1 MGLLELTTKFKG
13 LKHSD
18 SGTRN
23 LLVSKDI
30 NDPPNT
36 GGISMQINHRID
48 DLVRHTK
55 MLARKPGLKF
65 LGNQALLAQTNIK
78 QDIAK
83 FMAKDA
89 DGNPLYTGKQK
100 LKALGDKAKKTLID
114 TVLATASTLAQIPV
128 NGTGTHLIRGL
139 KDVSYLGKQ
148 GMKQAHLNA
157 PDGSIIPNGT
167 PKDGLQSFIVD
178 DNYQITGLGKTTD
191 NKYNNGDTWIPAFGT
206 ELKIKADDYLN
217 VPFDVTDTVKTSG
230 TAYPTNNGEAP
241 GFDRVEGGS
250 KLKDKETPLSNL
262 DKPVNRINPDEV
274 YTTLTHPDGSTQG
287 SVDKEY
293 RLYQDDKVALE
304 VDVNNARTGEKDK
317 IELNKENGTYN
328 EVNTNNSSQKRIS
341 RTSAPMKKNYETYLD
356 EITVT
361 QNKSKDGFRDTR
373 ESNLADKADAV
384 QSLAVQTATI
394 LGSGKEDIIPFEF
407 NTFYP
412 GNTTG
417 NFLYFRAFLNDFND
431 NFTGDWAGTKYVGR
445 GEELYNYQGFKR
457 DISFS
462 FKVAAFSKADMQPL
476 YSKLNLLVGSTAPTY
491 KNGNFMMGTLT
502 KVTIGDYLNQTSGFI
517 SNVGLSWDSNIPWEM
532 ETEGEKL
539 PHALDVSISFTPIH
553 DFIPTANSTFIG

>member
-1 MGLLELTTKFKG
+1 MGLIDLTTRFKG

-30 NDPPNT
+30 NDPPKT

-83 FMAKDA
+83 FTAKDA

-148 GMKQAHLNA
+148 GMKQAHLSA

-167 PKDGLQSFIVD
+167 PKDGLQSFIID
-178 DNYQITGLGKTTD
+178 DNYQITGLGKTSD
-191 NKYNNGDTWIPAFGT
+191 NKYNSGEKWVAQFGT
-206 ELKIKADDYLN
+206 IQRTSPNDYIGIQGNPTDIVKGGNKI
-217 VPFDVTDTVKTSG
+217 
-230 TAYPTNNGEAP
+230 TALDNPGVSPGQEAIK
-241 GFDRVEGGS
+241 GGS
-250 KLKDKETPLSNL
+250 VLKEKE
-262 DKPVNRINPDEV
+262 
-274 YTTLTHPDGSTQG
+274 ST
-287 SVDKEY
+287 S
-293 RLYQDDKVALE
+293 
-304 VDVNNARTGEKDK
+304 
-317 IELNKENGTYN
+317 
-328 EVNTNNSSQKRIS
+328 
-341 RTSAPMKKNYETYLD
+341 
-356 EITVT
+356 EITVNRLGKPAET
-361 QNKSKDGFRDTR
+361 FKQRPDEIEDGDTYLQKKYGNETTGIVVKANNEARSKR
-373 ESNLADKADAV
+373 EEGLEDKADTV
-384 QSLAVQTATI
+384 LAAATTATI
-394 LGSGKEDIIPFEF
+394 LGTDAEDIIPFEF

-412 GNTTG
+412 GNTDG
-417 NFLYFRAFLNDFND
+417 KFLAFRAFLTDFSD
-431 NFTGDWAGTKYVGR
+431 NFSGDWAGTKYVGR

-476 YSKLNLLVGSTAPTY
+476 YNKLNLLVGSTAPTY
-491 KNGNFMMGTLT
+491 RNGNFMMGTLT
-502 KVTIGDYLNQTSGFI
+502 KVTIGDYLVQTSGFI
-517 SNVGLSWDSNIPWEM
+517 SSVGLSWDSNIPWEM
-532 ETEGEKL
+532 ETEGERL

>member
-1 MGLLELTTKFKG
+1 MGLIDLTTD
-13 LKHSD
+13 LKSLNNKQT
-18 SGTRN
+18 GARP

-36 GGISMQINHRID
+36 GGLAMQVNHRID

-55 MLARKPGLKF
+55 LLARKPGLKF

-83 FMAKDA
+83 FAAKDA

-148 GMKQAHLNA
+148 GMKQAHLSA

-167 PKDGLQSFIVD
+167 PKDGLQSFIID

-191 NKYNNGDTWIPAFGT
+191 NKYNSGEKWVAAFGNIQRTSPNDYIAIQGSPT
-206 ELKIKADDYLN
+206 EIVKGGNKITALDN
-217 VPFDVTDTVKTSG
+217 PGVSPGQEAVK
-230 TAYPTNNGEAP
+230 
-241 GFDRVEGGS
+241 
-250 KLKDKETPLSNL
+250 
-262 DKPVNRINPDEV
+262 
-274 YTTLTHPDGSTQG
+274 DGS
-287 SVDKEY
+287 VLKE
-293 RLYQDDKVALE
+293 
-304 VDVNNARTGEKDK
+304 
-317 IELNKENGTYN
+317 KE
-328 EVNTNNSSQKRIS
+328 S
-341 RTSAPMKKNYETYLD
+341 TS
-356 EITVT
+356 EITVNRLGKPAET
-361 QNKSKDGFRDTR
+361 FKQRPEEIDDGDTYLQKKYGKETTSITVKANDEARSKR
-373 ESNLADKADAV
+373 EEGLEDKADPV
-384 QSLAVQTATI
+384 LAAATTATI
-394 LGSGKEDIIPFEF
+394 LGTDAEDIIPFEF

-412 GNTTG
+412 GNTDG
-417 NFLYFRAFLNDFND
+417 KFLAFRAFLTDFSD
-431 NFTGDWAGTKYVGR
+431 NFSGDWAGTKYVGR

-476 YSKLNLLVGSTAPTY
+476 YEKLNLLAGSTAPTY
-491 KNGNFMMGTLT
+491 RNGNFMMGTLT
-502 KVTIGDYLNQTSGFI
+502 KVTIGDYLVQTSGFI
-517 SNVGLSWDSNIPWEM
+517 SSVGLSWDSNIPWEM
-532 ETEGEKL
+532 ETEGERL
-539 PHALDVSISFTPIH
+539 PHALDVSIAFTPIH

>member
-1 MGLLELTTKFKG
+1 MGLIDLTTD
-13 LKHSD
+13 LKSLNNKQT
-18 SGTRN
+18 GARP

-36 GGISMQINHRID
+36 GGLAMQVNHRID

-55 MLARKPGLKF
+55 LLARKPGLKF

-83 FMAKDA
+83 FTAKDA

-148 GMKQAHLNA
+148 GMKQAHLSA

-167 PKDGLQSFIVD
+167 PKDGLQSFIID
-178 DNYQITGLGKTTD
+178 DNYQITGLGKTSD
-191 NKYNNGDTWIPAFGT
+191 NKYNSGEKWVAQFGT
-206 ELKIKADDYLN
+206 IQ
-217 VPFDVTDTVKTSG
+217 KTSPNDYISIQG
-230 TAYPTNNGEAP
+230 SPTDIVKGGNKITALDNPGVSPGQEA
-241 GFDRVEGGS
+241 V
-250 KLKDKETPLSNL
+250 K
-262 DKPVNRINPDEV
+262 
-274 YTTLTHPDGSTQG
+274 DGS
-287 SVDKEY
+287 VLKE
-293 RLYQDDKVALE
+293 
-304 VDVNNARTGEKDK
+304 
-317 IELNKENGTYN
+317 KE
-328 EVNTNNSSQKRIS
+328 S
-341 RTSAPMKKNYETYLD
+341 TS
-356 EITVT
+356 EITVNRLGKPAET
-361 QNKSKDGFRDTR
+361 FKQRPDEIEDGDTYLQKKYGKETTSIVVKANDEARSKR
-373 ESNLADKADAV
+373 EEGLEDKADPV
-384 QSLAVQTATI
+384 LAAATTATI
-394 LGSGKEDIIPFEF
+394 LGTDAEDIIPFEF

-412 GNTTG
+412 GNTDG
-417 NFLYFRAFLNDFND
+417 KFLAFRAFLTDFSD
-431 NFTGDWAGTKYVGR
+431 NFSGDWAGTKYVGR

-476 YSKLNLLVGSTAPTY
+476 YDKLNLLVGSTAPTY
-491 KNGNFMMGTLT
+491 RNGNFMMGTLT
-502 KVTIGDYLNQTSGFI
+502 KVTIGDYLVQTSGFI
-517 SNVGLSWDSNIPWEM
+517 SSVGLSWDSNIPWEM
-532 ETEGEKL
+532 ETEGERL

>member
-1 MGLLELTTKFKG
+1 MGLIDLTTRFKG

-18 SGTRN
+18 SGTKN

-36 GGISMQINHRID
+36 GGIAMQVNHRID

-55 MLARKPGLKF
+55 LLARKPGLKF

-83 FMAKDA
+83 FTAKDA

-148 GMKQAHLNA
+148 GMKQAHLSA

-167 PKDGLQSFIVD
+167 PKDGLQSFIID

-191 NKYNNGDTWIPAFGT
+191 NKYNSGDKWVASLGNIQITTRNDYIDIKGPAT
-206 ELKIKADDYLN
+206 EIVKGGNKI
-217 VPFDVTDTVKTSG
+217 
-230 TAYPTNNGEAP
+230 TALENPGVSPGQEAI
-241 GFDRVEGGS
+241 
-250 KLKDKETPLSNL
+250 K
-262 DKPVNRINPDEV
+262 
-274 YTTLTHPDGSTQG
+274 DGS
-287 SVDKEY
+287 VLKE
-293 RLYQDDKVALE
+293 
-304 VDVNNARTGEKDK
+304 
-317 IELNKENGTYN
+317 KE
-328 EVNTNNSSQKRIS
+328 S
-341 RTSAPMKKNYETYLD
+341 TS
-356 EITVT
+356 EITVNRLGKPAET
-361 QNKSKDGFRDTR
+361 FKQRPEEIEDADTYLQSKFGKETTSITVRANEDARSKR
-373 ESNLADKADAV
+373 EEGLEDKADPV
-384 QSLAVQTATI
+384 LAAATTATI
-394 LGSGKEDIIPFEF
+394 LGTDAEDIIPFEF

-412 GNTTG
+412 GNTDG
-417 NFLYFRAFLNDFND
+417 KFLAFRAFLTDFSD
-431 NFTGDWAGTKYVGR
+431 NFSGDWAGTKYVGR

-476 YSKLNLLVGSTAPTY
+476 YNKLNLLVGSTAPTY
-491 KNGNFMMGTLT
+491 RNGNFMMGTLT
-502 KVTIGDYLNQTSGFI
+502 KVTIGDYLVQTSGFI
-517 SNVGLSWDSNIPWEM
+517 SSVGLSWDSNIPWEM
-532 ETEGEKL
+532 ETEGERL

>member
-1 MGLLELTTKFKG
+1 MGLIDLTTD
-13 LKHSD
+13 LKSLNNKQT
-18 SGTRN
+18 GARP

-36 GGISMQINHRID
+36 GGLAMQVNHRID

-55 MLARKPGLKF
+55 LLARKPGLKF

-83 FMAKDA
+83 FAAKDA

-148 GMKQAHLNA
+148 GMKQAHLSA

-167 PKDGLQSFIVD
+167 PKDGLQSFIID

-191 NKYNNGDTWIPAFGT
+191 NKYNSGEKWVAAFGNIQRTSPNDYIAIQGSPT
-206 ELKIKADDYLN
+206 EIVKGGNKITALDN
-217 VPFDVTDTVKTSG
+217 PGVSPGQEAVK
-230 TAYPTNNGEAP
+230 
-241 GFDRVEGGS
+241 
-250 KLKDKETPLSNL
+250 
-262 DKPVNRINPDEV
+262 
-274 YTTLTHPDGSTQG
+274 DGS
-287 SVDKEY
+287 VLKE
-293 RLYQDDKVALE
+293 
-304 VDVNNARTGEKDK
+304 
-317 IELNKENGTYN
+317 KE
-328 EVNTNNSSQKRIS
+328 S
-341 RTSAPMKKNYETYLD
+341 TS
-356 EITVT
+356 EITVNRLGKPAET
-361 QNKSKDGFRDTR
+361 FKQRPEEIEDGDTYLQKKYGKETTSITVKANDEARSKR
-373 ESNLADKADAV
+373 EEGLEDKADPV
-384 QSLAVQTATI
+384 LAAATTATI
-394 LGSGKEDIIPFEF
+394 LGTDAEDIIPFEF

-412 GNTTG
+412 GNTDG
-417 NFLYFRAFLNDFND
+417 KFLAFRAFLTDFRD
-431 NFTGDWAGTKYVGR
+431 NFSGDWAGTKYVGR

-476 YSKLNLLVGSTAPTY
+476 YEKLNLLAGSTAPTY
-491 KNGNFMMGTLT
+491 RNGNFMMGTLT
-502 KVTIGDYLNQTSGFI
+502 KVTIGDYLVQTSGFI
-517 SNVGLSWDSNIPWEM
+517 SSVGLSWDSNIPWEM
-532 ETEGEKL
+532 ETEGERL
-539 PHALDVSISFTPIH
+539 PHALDVSIAFTPIH

>member
-1 MGLLELTTKFKG
+1 MGLIDLTTD
-13 LKHSD
+13 LKSLNNKQT
-18 SGTRN
+18 GARP

-36 GGISMQINHRID
+36 GGLAMQVNHRID

-55 MLARKPGLKF
+55 LLARKPGLKF

-83 FMAKDA
+83 FTAKDA

-148 GMKQAHLNA
+148 GMKQAHLSA

-167 PKDGLQSFIVD
+167 PKDGLQSFIID

-191 NKYNNGDTWIPAFGT
+191 NKYNSGDKWVAALGKIQRTSRNDYIAIEDSAT
-206 ELKIKADDYLN
+206 EI
-217 VPFDVTDTVKTSG
+217 VK
-230 TAYPTNNGEAP
+230 
-241 GFDRVEGGS
+241 GGS
-250 KLKDKETPLSNL
+250 KITALE
-262 DKPVNRINPDEV
+262 NPGVSPGQEAIK
-274 YTTLTHPDGSTQG
+274 DGS
-287 SVDKEY
+287 VLKE
-293 RLYQDDKVALE
+293 
-304 VDVNNARTGEKDK
+304 
-317 IELNKENGTYN
+317 KE
-328 EVNTNNSSQKRIS
+328 S
-341 RTSAPMKKNYETYLD
+341 TS
-356 EITVT
+356 EITVNRLGKPAEPCKQRPEEIEDADT
-361 QNKSKDGFRDTR
+361 YLQSKFGKKTTSITVRANEDARSKR
-373 ESNLADKADAV
+373 EEGLEDKADPV
-384 QSLAVQTATI
+384 LAAATTATI
-394 LGSGKEDIIPFEF
+394 LGTDAEDIIPFEF

-412 GNTTG
+412 GNTDG
-417 NFLYFRAFLNDFND
+417 KFLAFRAFLTDFSD
-431 NFTGDWAGTKYVGR
+431 NFSGDWAGTKYVGR

-476 YSKLNLLVGSTAPTY
+476 YNKLNLLVGSTAPTY
-491 KNGNFMMGTLT
+491 RNGNFMMGTLT
-502 KVTIGDYLNQTSGFI
+502 KVTIGDYLVQTSGFI
-517 SNVGLSWDSNIPWEM
+517 SSVGLSWDSNIPWEM
-532 ETEGEKL
+532 ETEGERL
-539 PHALDVSISFTPIH
+539 PHALDVSIAFTPIH

>member
-1 MGLLELTTKFKG
+1 MGLIDLTTRFKG

-18 SGTRN
+18 SGTKN

-30 NDPPNT
+30 NDPPKT

-83 FMAKDA
+83 FTAKDA

-148 GMKQAHLNA
+148 GMKQAHLSA

-167 PKDGLQSFIVD
+167 PKDGLQSFIID
-178 DNYQITGLGKTTD
+178 DNYQITGLGKTSD
-191 NKYNNGDTWIPAFGT
+191 NKYNSGEKWVAQFGT
-206 ELKIKADDYLN
+206 IQRTSPNDYIGIQGSPTNIVKGGNKITALDNPGVSPGSDGKVKGGSIHKNYAN
-217 VPFDVTDTVKTSG
+217 EASITVKPLGNQAAKTYPQRPNVGHEDNAQQFIKDINIDG
-230 TAYPTNNGEAP
+230 T
-241 GFDRVEGGS
+241 
-250 KLKDKETPLSNL
+250 
-262 DKPVNRINPDEV
+262 EV
-274 YTTLTHPDGSTQG
+274 FYSDQIEVTGNK
-287 SVDKEY
+287 SVDASRGDREA
-293 RLYQDDKVALE
+293 RASVA
-304 VDVNNARTGEKDK
+304 
-317 IELNKENGTYN
+317 
-328 EVNTNNSSQKRIS
+328 
-341 RTSAPMKKNYETYLD
+341 P
-356 EITVT
+356 
-361 QNKSKDGFRDTR
+361 
-373 ESNLADKADAV
+373 LADKADPV
-384 QSLAVQTATI
+384 LAAATTATI
-394 LGSGKEDIIPFEF
+394 LGTDAEDIIPFEF

-412 GNTTG
+412 GNTDG
-417 NFLYFRAFLNDFND
+417 KFLAFRAFLTDFSD
-431 NFTGDWAGTKYVGR
+431 NFSGDWAGTRYVGR

-476 YSKLNLLVGSTAPTY
+476 YNKLNLLVGSTAPTY
-491 KNGNFMMGTLT
+491 RNGNFMMGTLT
-502 KVTIGDYLNQTSGFI
+502 KVTIGDYLVQTSGFI
-517 SNVGLSWDSNIPWEM
+517 SSVGLSWDSNIPWEM
-532 ETEGEKL
+532 ETEGERL

>member
-1 MGLLELTTKFKG
+1 MGLIDLTTD
-13 LKHSD
+13 LKSLNNKQT
-18 SGTRN
+18 GARP

-36 GGISMQINHRID
+36 GGLAMQVNHRID

-55 MLARKPGLKF
+55 LLARKPGLKF

-83 FMAKDA
+83 FAAKDA

-148 GMKQAHLNA
+148 GMKQAHLSA

-167 PKDGLQSFIVD
+167 PKDGLQSFIID

-191 NKYNNGDTWIPAFGT
+191 NKYNSGEKWVAAFGNIQRTSPNDYIAIQGSPT
-206 ELKIKADDYLN
+206 EIVKGGNKI
-217 VPFDVTDTVKTSG
+217 
-230 TAYPTNNGEAP
+230 TA
-241 GFDRVEGGS
+241 
-250 KLKDKETPLSNL
+250 LSNPGVSPGQEAV
-262 DKPVNRINPDEV
+262 K
-274 YTTLTHPDGSTQG
+274 DGS
-287 SVDKEY
+287 VLKE
-293 RLYQDDKVALE
+293 
-304 VDVNNARTGEKDK
+304 
-317 IELNKENGTYN
+317 KE
-328 EVNTNNSSQKRIS
+328 S
-341 RTSAPMKKNYETYLD
+341 TS
-356 EITVT
+356 EITVNRLGKPAET
-361 QNKSKDGFRDTR
+361 FKQRPEEIEDGDTYLQKKYGKETTSITVKANDEARSKR
-373 ESNLADKADAV
+373 EEGLEDKADPV
-384 QSLAVQTATI
+384 LAAATTATI
-394 LGSGKEDIIPFEF
+394 LGTDAEDIIPFEF

-412 GNTTG
+412 GNTDG
-417 NFLYFRAFLNDFND
+417 KFLAFRAFLTDFSD
-431 NFTGDWAGTKYVGR
+431 NFSGDWAGTKYVGR

-476 YSKLNLLVGSTAPTY
+476 YEKLNLLAGSTAPTY
-491 KNGNFMMGTLT
+491 RNGNFMMGTLT
-502 KVTIGDYLNQTSGFI
+502 KVTIGDYLVQTSGFI
-517 SNVGLSWDSNIPWEM
+517 SSVGLSWDSNIPWEM
-532 ETEGEKL
+532 ETEGERL
-539 PHALDVSISFTPIH
+539 PHALDVSIAFTPIH

>member
-1 MGLLELTTKFKG
+1 MGLIDLTTD
-13 LKHSD
+13 LKSLNNKQT
-18 SGTRN
+18 GARP

-36 GGISMQINHRID
+36 GGLAMQVNHRID

-55 MLARKPGLKF
+55 LLARKPGLKF

-83 FMAKDA
+83 FTAKDA

-148 GMKQAHLNA
+148 GMKQAHLSA

-167 PKDGLQSFIVD
+167 PKDGLQSFIID
-178 DNYQITGLGKTTD
+178 DNYQITGLGKTSD
-191 NKYNNGDTWIPAFGT
+191 NKYNSGEKWVAQFGT
-206 ELKIKADDYLN
+206 IQRTSPNDYISIQGSPTDIVKGGNKITALDN
-217 VPFDVTDTVKTSG
+217 PGVSPGQEAVK
-230 TAYPTNNGEAP
+230 
-241 GFDRVEGGS
+241 
-250 KLKDKETPLSNL
+250 
-262 DKPVNRINPDEV
+262 
-274 YTTLTHPDGSTQG
+274 DGS
-287 SVDKEY
+287 VLKE
-293 RLYQDDKVALE
+293 
-304 VDVNNARTGEKDK
+304 
-317 IELNKENGTYN
+317 KE
-328 EVNTNNSSQKRIS
+328 S
-341 RTSAPMKKNYETYLD
+341 TS
-356 EITVT
+356 EITVNRLGKPAET
-361 QNKSKDGFRDTR
+361 FKQRPDEIEDGDTYLQKKYGKETTSIVVKANDEARSKR
-373 ESNLADKADAV
+373 EEGLEDKADPV
-384 QSLAVQTATI
+384 LAAATTATI
-394 LGSGKEDIIPFEF
+394 LGTDAEDIIPFEF

-412 GNTTG
+412 GNTDG
-417 NFLYFRAFLNDFND
+417 KFLAFRAFLTDFSD
-431 NFTGDWAGTKYVGR
+431 NFSGDWAGTKYVGR

-476 YSKLNLLVGSTAPTY
+476 YDKLNLLVGSTAPTY
-491 KNGNFMMGTLT
+491 RNGNFMMGTLT
-502 KVTIGDYLNQTSGFI
+502 KVTIGDYLVQTSGFI
-517 SNVGLSWDSNIPWEM
+517 SSVGLSWDSNIPWEM
-532 ETEGEKL
+532 ETEGERL

>member
-1 MGLLELTTKFKG
+1 MGLLELTTRFKG

-18 SGTRN
+18 SGTKN

-30 NDPPNT
+30 NDPPKT

-83 FMAKDA
+83 FTAKDA

-148 GMKQAHLNA
+148 GMKQAHLSA

-167 PKDGLQSFIVD
+167 PKDGLQSFIID
-178 DNYQITGLGKTTD
+178 DNYQITGLGKTSD
-191 NKYNNGDTWIPAFGT
+191 NKYNSGEKWVAQFGT
-206 ELKIKADDYLN
+206 IQRTSPNDYIGIQGS
-217 VPFDVTDTVKTSG
+217 PTDIVK
-230 TAYPTNNGEAP
+230 
-241 GFDRVEGGS
+241 GGS
-250 KLKDKETPLSNL
+250 KITAL
-262 DKPVNRINPDEV
+262 DNPGVAPGQEAIN
-274 YTTLTHPDGSTQG
+274 GG
-287 SVDKEY
+287 SVLKE
-293 RLYQDDKVALE
+293 
-304 VDVNNARTGEKDK
+304 
-317 IELNKENGTYN
+317 KE
-328 EVNTNNSSQKRIS
+328 S
-341 RTSAPMKKNYETYLD
+341 TS
-356 EITVT
+356 EITVKRLGKPAET
-361 QNKSKDGFRDTR
+361 FKQRPDEIKDGDTYLQKKYGNETTGIVVKANDKARSKR
-373 ESNLADKADAV
+373 EEGLEDKADPV
-384 QSLAVQTATI
+384 LAAATTATI
-394 LGSGKEDIIPFEF
+394 LGTDAEDIIPFEF

-412 GNTTG
+412 GNTDG
-417 NFLYFRAFLNDFND
+417 KFLAFRAFLTDFSD
-431 NFTGDWAGTKYVGR
+431 NFSGDWAGTKYVGR

-462 FKVAAFSKADMQPL
+462 FKVAAFSKADMKPL
-476 YSKLNLLVGSTAPTY
+476 YDKLNLLVGSTAPTY
-491 KNGNFMMGTLT
+491 RNGNFMMGTLT
-502 KVTIGDYLNQTSGFI
+502 KVTIGDYLVQTSGFI
-517 SNVGLSWDSNIPWEM
+517 SSVGLSWDSNIPWEM
-532 ETEGEKL
+532 ETEGERL
-539 PHALDVSISFTPIH
+539 PHALNVSISFTPIH

>member
-1 MGLLELTTKFKG
+1 MGLLELTTRFKG

-18 SGTRN
+18 SGTKN

-30 NDPPNT
+30 NDPPKT

-83 FMAKDA
+83 FTAKDA

-148 GMKQAHLNA
+148 GMKQAHLSA

-167 PKDGLQSFIVD
+167 PKDGLQSFIID
-178 DNYQITGLGKTTD
+178 DNYQITGLGKTSD
-191 NKYNNGDTWIPAFGT
+191 NKYNSGEKWVAQFGT
-206 ELKIKADDYLN
+206 IQRTSPNDYIGIQGS
-217 VPFDVTDTVKTSG
+217 PTDIVK
-230 TAYPTNNGEAP
+230 
-241 GFDRVEGGS
+241 GGS
-250 KLKDKETPLSNL
+250 KITALDNPGVAPGQEAINGGSVLKEKESTSEITIKRLG
-262 DKPVNRINPDEV
+262 KPAETFKQRPDEIK
-274 YTTLTHPDGSTQG
+274 DG
-287 SVDKEY
+287 D
-293 RLYQDDKVALE
+293 
-304 VDVNNARTGEKDK
+304 
-317 IELNKENGTYN
+317 
-328 EVNTNNSSQKRIS
+328 
-341 RTSAPMKKNYETYLD
+341 TYLQKKYGNETTSIVVKAND
-356 EITVT
+356 
-361 QNKSKDGFRDTR
+361 KARSKR
-373 ESNLADKADAV
+373 EEGLEDKADPV
-384 QSLAVQTATI
+384 LAAATTATI
-394 LGSGKEDIIPFEF
+394 LGTDAEDIIPFEF

-412 GNTTG
+412 GNTDG
-417 NFLYFRAFLNDFND
+417 KFLAFRAFLTDFSD
-431 NFTGDWAGTKYVGR
+431 NFSGDWAGTKYVGR

-462 FKVAAFSKADMQPL
+462 FKVAAFSKADMKPL
-476 YSKLNLLVGSTAPTY
+476 YDKLNLLVGSTAPTY
-491 KNGNFMMGTLT
+491 RNGNFMMGTLT
-502 KVTIGDYLNQTSGFI
+502 KVTIGDYLVQTSGFI
-517 SNVGLSWDSNIPWEM
+517 SSVGLSWDSNIPWEM
-532 ETEGEKL
+532 ETEGERL
-539 PHALDVSISFTPIH
+539 PHALNVSISFTPIH

>member
-1 MGLLELTTKFKG
+1 MGLLELTTRFKG

-18 SGTRN
+18 SGTKN

-30 NDPPNT
+30 NDPPKT

-83 FMAKDA
+83 FTAKDA

-148 GMKQAHLNA
+148 GMKQAHLSA

-167 PKDGLQSFIVD
+167 PKDGLQSFIID
-178 DNYQITGLGKTTD
+178 DNYQITGLGKTSD
-191 NKYNNGDTWIPAFGT
+191 NKYNSGEKWVAQFGT
-206 ELKIKADDYLN
+206 IQRTSPNDYIGIQGS
-217 VPFDVTDTVKTSG
+217 PTDIVK
-230 TAYPTNNGEAP
+230 
-241 GFDRVEGGS
+241 GGS
-250 KLKDKETPLSNL
+250 KITALDNPGVAPGQEAINGGSVLKEKESTSEITIKRLG
-262 DKPVNRINPDEV
+262 KPAETFKQRPDEIK
-274 YTTLTHPDGSTQG
+274 DG
-287 SVDKEY
+287 D
-293 RLYQDDKVALE
+293 
-304 VDVNNARTGEKDK
+304 
-317 IELNKENGTYN
+317 
-328 EVNTNNSSQKRIS
+328 
-341 RTSAPMKKNYETYLD
+341 TYLQKKYGNETTGIVVKAND
-356 EITVT
+356 
-361 QNKSKDGFRDTR
+361 KARSKR
-373 ESNLADKADAV
+373 EEGLEDKADPV
-384 QSLAVQTATI
+384 LAAATTATI
-394 LGSGKEDIIPFEF
+394 LGTDAEDIIPFEF

-412 GNTTG
+412 GNTDG
-417 NFLYFRAFLNDFND
+417 KFLAFRAFLTDFSD
-431 NFTGDWAGTKYVGR
+431 NFSGDWAGTKYVGR

-462 FKVAAFSKADMQPL
+462 FKVAAFSKADMKPL
-476 YSKLNLLVGSTAPTY
+476 YDKLNLLVGSTAPTY
-491 KNGNFMMGTLT
+491 RNGNFMMGTLT
-502 KVTIGDYLNQTSGFI
+502 KVTIGDYLVQTSGFI
-517 SNVGLSWDSNIPWEM
+517 SSVGLSWDSNIPWEM
-532 ETEGEKL
+532 ETEGERL
-539 PHALDVSISFTPIH
+539 PHALNVSISFTPIH

>member
-178 DNYQITGLGKTTD
+178 DNYQITGLGKTSD
-191 NKYNNGDTWIPAFGT
+191 NKYNSGEKWVAQFGT
-206 ELKIKADDYLN
+206 IQRSSPNDYIGIQGSPTDIVKGGNKI
-217 VPFDVTDTVKTSG
+217 
-230 TAYPTNNGEAP
+230 TALDNPGVSPGQEAIK
-241 GFDRVEGGS
+241 GGS
-250 KLKDKETPLSNL
+250 VLKEKE
-262 DKPVNRINPDEV
+262 
-274 YTTLTHPDGSTQG
+274 ST
-287 SVDKEY
+287 S
-293 RLYQDDKVALE
+293 
-304 VDVNNARTGEKDK
+304 
-317 IELNKENGTYN
+317 
-328 EVNTNNSSQKRIS
+328 
-341 RTSAPMKKNYETYLD
+341 
-356 EITVT
+356 EITVNRLGKPAET
-361 QNKSKDGFRDTR
+361 FKQRPDEIEDGDTYLQKKYGNETTSIVVKANDKARSKR
-373 ESNLADKADAV
+373 EEGLEDKADPV
-384 QSLAVQTATI
+384 LAAATTATI
-394 LGSGKEDIIPFEF
+394 LGTDAEDIIPFEF

-412 GNTTG
+412 GNTDG
-417 NFLYFRAFLNDFND
+417 KFLAFRAFLTDFSD
-431 NFTGDWAGTKYVGR
+431 NFSGDWAGTKYVGR

-457 DISFS
+457 DITFS
-462 FKVAAFSKADMQPL
+462 FKVAAFSKADMKPL
-476 YSKLNLLVGSTAPTY
+476 YDKLNLLVGSTAPTY
-491 KNGNFMMGTLT
+491 RNGNFMMGTLT
-502 KVTIGDYLNQTSGFI
+502 KVTIGDYLVQTSGFI
-517 SNVGLSWDSNIPWEM
+517 SSVGLSWDSNIPWEM
-532 ETEGEKL
+532 ETEGERL

>member
-1 MGLLELTTKFKG
+1 MGLIDLTTD
-13 LKHSD
+13 LKSLNNKQT
-18 SGTRN
+18 GARP

-36 GGISMQINHRID
+36 GGLAMQVNHRID

-55 MLARKPGLKF
+55 LLARKPGLKF

-83 FMAKDA
+83 FAAKDA

-167 PKDGLQSFIVD
+167 PKDGLQSFIID

-191 NKYNNGDTWIPAFGT
+191 NKYNSGEKWVAAFGNIQRTSPNDYIAIQGSPT
-206 ELKIKADDYLN
+206 EIVKGGNKITALDN
-217 VPFDVTDTVKTSG
+217 PGVSPGQEAVK
-230 TAYPTNNGEAP
+230 
-241 GFDRVEGGS
+241 
-250 KLKDKETPLSNL
+250 
-262 DKPVNRINPDEV
+262 
-274 YTTLTHPDGSTQG
+274 DGS
-287 SVDKEY
+287 VLKE
-293 RLYQDDKVALE
+293 
-304 VDVNNARTGEKDK
+304 
-317 IELNKENGTYN
+317 KE
-328 EVNTNNSSQKRIS
+328 S
-341 RTSAPMKKNYETYLD
+341 TS
-356 EITVT
+356 EITVNRLGKPAET
-361 QNKSKDGFRDTR
+361 FKQRPEEIEDGDTYLQKKYGKETTSITVKANDEARSKR
-373 ESNLADKADAV
+373 EEGLEDKADPV
-384 QSLAVQTATI
+384 LAAATTATI
-394 LGSGKEDIIPFEF
+394 LGTDAEDIIPFEF

-412 GNTTG
+412 GNTDG
-417 NFLYFRAFLNDFND
+417 KFLAFRAFLTDFSD
-431 NFTGDWAGTKYVGR
+431 NFSGDWAGTKYVGR

-476 YSKLNLLVGSTAPTY
+476 YEKLNLLAGSTAPTY
-491 KNGNFMMGTLT
+491 RNGNFMMGTLT
-502 KVTIGDYLNQTSGFI
+502 KVTIGDYLVQTSGFI
-517 SNVGLSWDSNIPWEM
+517 SSVGLSWDSNIPWEM
-532 ETEGEKL
+532 ETEGERL
-539 PHALDVSISFTPIH
+539 PHALDVSIAFTPIH

>member
-1 MGLLELTTKFKG
+1 MGLIDLTTD
-13 LKHSD
+13 LKSLNNKQT
-18 SGTRN
+18 GARP

-36 GGISMQINHRID
+36 GGLAMQVNHRID

-55 MLARKPGLKF
+55 LLARKPGLKF

-83 FMAKDA
+83 FAAKDA

-148 GMKQAHLNA
+148 GMKQAHLSA

-167 PKDGLQSFIVD
+167 PKDGLQSFIID

-191 NKYNNGDTWIPAFGT
+191 NKYNSGEKWVAAFGNIQRTSPNDYIAIQGSPT
-206 ELKIKADDYLN
+206 EIVKGGNKITALDN
-217 VPFDVTDTVKTSG
+217 PGVSPGQEAVK
-230 TAYPTNNGEAP
+230 
-241 GFDRVEGGS
+241 
-250 KLKDKETPLSNL
+250 
-262 DKPVNRINPDEV
+262 
-274 YTTLTHPDGSTQG
+274 DGS
-287 SVDKEY
+287 VLKE
-293 RLYQDDKVALE
+293 
-304 VDVNNARTGEKDK
+304 
-317 IELNKENGTYN
+317 KE
-328 EVNTNNSSQKRIS
+328 S
-341 RTSAPMKKNYETYLD
+341 TS
-356 EITVT
+356 EITVNRLGKPAET
-361 QNKSKDGFRDTR
+361 FKQRPEEIEDGDTYLQKKYGKETTSITVKANDEARSKR
-373 ESNLADKADAV
+373 EEGLEDKADPV
-384 QSLAVQTATI
+384 LAAATTATI
-394 LGSGKEDIIPFEF
+394 LGTDAEDIIPFEF

-412 GNTTG
+412 GNTDG
-417 NFLYFRAFLNDFND
+417 KFLAFRAFLTDFSD
-431 NFTGDWAGTKYVGR
+431 NFSGDWAGTKYVGR

-476 YSKLNLLVGSTAPTY
+476 YEKLNLLAGSTAPTDR
-491 KNGNFMMGTLT
+491 NGNLMMGTLT
-502 KVTIGDYLNQTSGFI
+502 KVTIGDDLVQTSGFI
-517 SNVGLSWDSNIPWEM
+517 SSVGLSWDSNIPWEM
-532 ETEGEKL
+532 ETEGERL
-539 PHALDVSISFTPIH
+539 PHALDVSIAFTPIH